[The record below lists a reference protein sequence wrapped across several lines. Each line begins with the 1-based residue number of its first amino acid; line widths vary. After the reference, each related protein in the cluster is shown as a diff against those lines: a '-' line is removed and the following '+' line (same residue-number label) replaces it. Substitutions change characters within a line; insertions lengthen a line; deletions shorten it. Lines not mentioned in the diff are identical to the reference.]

1 MYSSKIQ
8 DKTQAAGYSTPRL
21 VNLGSI
27 QAFVLGAATL
37 GGDGNPDTDN
47 SASAT

>member
-1 MYSSKIQ
+1 MYSSQVQ

-27 QAFVLGAATL
+27 QAFVLGNPGN

>member
-27 QAFVLGAATL
+27 QAFVLGATGVGSDADPD
-37 GGDGNPDTDN
+37 GDPT
-47 SASAT
+47 ASQP

>member
-1 MYSSKIQ
+1 MYSSNIQ

-27 QAFVLGAATL
+27 QAFVLGGAGT
-37 GGDGNPDTDN
+37 GGDGDPDTDN